1 MFVCVC
7 MSVCV
12 YMCMYNMYVS
22 VNGCIHVSMFYKC
35 VYVFVILYLHACM
48 ISTVTCLIADIF
60 YCDLLCYLSCINN
73 SKTYGIKKCLHLYI
87 YYTWYTLMLIIHT
100 IHIRCSVSI

>member
-22 VNGCIHVSMFYKC
+22 VNGCIHVSMFCKY

-48 ISTVTCLIADIF
+48 ISTVTEFL
-60 YCDLLCYLSCINN
+60 YCDLLCYLSCLNN
-73 SKTYGIKKCLHLYI
+73 NKTYGIKKCLHLYI